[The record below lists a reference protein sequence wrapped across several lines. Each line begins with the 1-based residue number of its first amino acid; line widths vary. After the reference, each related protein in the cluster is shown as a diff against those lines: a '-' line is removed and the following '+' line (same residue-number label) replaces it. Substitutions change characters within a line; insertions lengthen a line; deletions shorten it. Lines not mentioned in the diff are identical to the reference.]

1 MDSAPEQNKV
11 RGRPKKYATPEE
23 KKAAQREQ
31 IKKYKKNNPEKNH
44 TEINYF
50 GYNKTEIITETEK
63 EKFKENLPVYLK
75 FKASYNFLYKK
86 YPEIMDELFNDKSSI
101 IIKN

>member
-1 MDSAPEQNKV
+1 MDKPAEKR
-11 RGRPKKYATPEE
+11 RGRPPKYATEE
-23 KKAAQREQ
+23 ERKQAHLEQ

-86 YPEIMDELFNDKSSI
+86 YPEIMDELFYNKNTI
-101 IIKN
+101 LIKK